1 MSSPA
6 WTTPLVMA
14 ASALLTP
21 LLMRAASRAFPP
33 RRAAIASYDVLR
45 PRYKPLELWSQL
57 FAAIGGVGALCFLLF
72 FRPSNT
78 PWLVGVIFGWLVLVP
93 LLFIAVCTLPRGK
106 VHTAINKSGTRT
118 SQPKMT
124 PTNHGVLLGR
134 KKRRKQRAPTPP
146 IAAKSCDQSSR
157 GL

>member
-93 LLFIAVCTLPRGK
+93 LLFIAVCTLPRGISRWREFWQYYELHYQISLRF
-106 VHTAINKSGTRT
+106 V
-118 SQPKMT
+118 T
-124 PTNHGVLLGR
+124 PVYALLCLLGVISTVVVLHR
-134 KKRRKQRAPTPP
+134 YD
-146 IAAKSCDQSSR
+146 I
-157 GL
+157 